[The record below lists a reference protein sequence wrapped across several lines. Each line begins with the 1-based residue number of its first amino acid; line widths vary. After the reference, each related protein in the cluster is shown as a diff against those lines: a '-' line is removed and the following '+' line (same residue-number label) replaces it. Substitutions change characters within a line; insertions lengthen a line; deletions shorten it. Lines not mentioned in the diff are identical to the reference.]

1 MKKKEG
7 FTLIELLVAMAI
19 LVIMVLMV
27 APLMSSISKTNRRIQ
42 ELNQL
47 DINVGRT
54 IDVFKRAVRG
64 SQPIQNIWQPNGVST
79 TGEAIYLAVNKNAGK
94 LSSATTATAIVINV
108 PREKIAGNNDY
119 EDEKVVFYYDT
130 SNSSNKKLML
140 NSTTGTTMP
149 TTYSVILVENV
160 LDANFGYKNNIAT
173 IYLKVKLD
181 PKEDDATARFKEIR
195 DAAVTRINIQF

>member
-1 MKKKEG
+1 MNKKDG

-27 APLMSSISKTNRRIQ
+27 APLMSSISKTNRRTQ

-64 SQPIQNIWQPNGVST
+64 SQPILDDWVITNS
-79 TGEAIYLAVNKNAGK
+79 AIYLAEDKYANPIEDTNI
-94 LSSATTATAIVINV
+94 TTSKFIVINV
-108 PREKIAGNNDY
+108 PKEISENNY
-119 EDEKVVFYYDT
+119 KDEKVIFYYD
-130 SNSSNKKLML
+130 SEDKELVL
-140 NSTTGTTMP
+140 NSTTGSAMP
-149 TTYSVILVENV
+149 ITRPVILVKNV